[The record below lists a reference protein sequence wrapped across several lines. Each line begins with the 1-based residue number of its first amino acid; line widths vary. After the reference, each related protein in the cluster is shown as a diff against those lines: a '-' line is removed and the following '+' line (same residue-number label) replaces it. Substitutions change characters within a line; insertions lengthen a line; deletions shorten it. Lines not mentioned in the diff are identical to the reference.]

1 MPDQEDELEL
11 VLARSPGPG
20 ESAEAVLVGKQLYF
34 PQQETDVDLL
44 RLLRPYQ
51 DVQVLNLCHIGL
63 RKDSQ
68 CGDVKWA
75 LFFCPIGKRKVD
87 GSRSSK
93 ALFPTGHA
101 SM

>member
-51 DVQVLNLCHIGL
+51 DVQVLNHCHIGL
-63 RKDSQ
+63 RKEPQ
-68 CGDVKWA
+68 CGDVKC
-75 LFFCPIGKRKVD
+75 CPIGKCKVD

-93 ALFPTGHA
+93 ALFPTSHA